1 MFDASKARSLAD
13 RPWGGK
19 SGPMKTSLPNQP
31 SVASRLSR
39 AARDERRL
47 ERRAA
52 DGRAGLRR
60 PGESW
65 AQERQREAKAQAA
78 QRRIEARFGALIA
91 RLDADDSTTQDRSH
105 A

>member
-1 MFDASKARSLAD
+1 ME
-13 RPWGGK
+13 
-19 SGPMKTSLPNQP
+19 TNLPSQP
-31 SVASRLSR
+31 SIASRLSR

-52 DGRAGLRR
+52 DGRAGQRR

-65 AQERQREAKAQAA
+65 AQEERRAAKALAA
-78 QRRIEARFGALIA
+78 RRRIEARFGALIA
-91 RLDADDSTTQDRSH
+91 RLDADDSTTQNRPY